1 MTRLILLSVVAML
14 AFCDASGQQLHRR
27 TQFLFNTYL
36 INPAVAGTQVYTPI
50 LASYRQQWAGFAQAP
65 TTYTISGHTL
75 MPNKIGLGGI
85 IFQDNT
91 GGAISRTGAEVTGS
105 YHVDLNNQDAVSF
118 GLSLVGS
125 QFKFDNSSLVVYDEN
140 DLALVGDMESQFNVD
155 ANVGMMVYG
164 SNYFFG
170 FSFPQLL
177 QAKLKLESGAS
188 PDQNKN
194 ARHYYF
200 MGAYK
205 YYITNE
211 IDIQPSALIKFTGA
225 SPVQFDVNAKVTF
238 QELIWA
244 GLTYRHKDAVALNV
258 GAFYQ
263 GFSLGYAY
271 DLTTTDARNFSP
283 HTHEITAGYYISRKG
298 RGFTNKSLLGPK
310 VISRRRVIK

>member
-50 LASYRQQWAGFAQAP
+50 LASYRQQWAGFDHAP

-140 DLALVGDMESQFNVD
+140 DLALIGDMESHFNVD
-155 ANVGMMVYG
+155 ANFGMMVYG

-177 QAKLKLESGAS
+177 QTKLKLESGAS

-211 IDIQPSALIKFTGA
+211 IDVQPSALIKFTGA

-238 QELIWA
+238 QELQDWEGLPSLIRDVMHRHVETS
-244 GLTYRHKDAVALNV
+244 GLTFI
-258 GAFYQ
+258 GQ
-263 GFSLGYAY
+263 
-271 DLTTTDARNFSP
+271 
-283 HTHEITAGYYISRKG
+283 EQ
-298 RGFTNKSLLGPK
+298 KS
-310 VISRRRVIK
+310 